1 MSVHQGDAGACVAK
15 HQRAIIT
22 ASRVAARRR
31 HLAGC
36 QTHWSPPSNSS
47 DQNKGSVRNTDS
59 CNISPGPGSHSISQ
73 NTDGEKYFFSLL
85 SPLPPTWIYMNIFGL
100 LPTLLFSLC
109 VMWRKFGK
117 QFSFM
122 LPLRMSAV
130 WWQQNRYIFSLGWVF
145 FLSHFKSLYW

>member
-1 MSVHQGDAGACVAK
+1 MSVHQGDAEARVAK

-85 SPLPPTWIYMNIFGL
+85 PPSPTIPHT
-100 LPTLLFSLC
+100 
-109 VMWRKFGK
+109 
-117 QFSFM
+117 
-122 LPLRMSAV
+122 
-130 WWQQNRYIFSLGWVF
+130 
-145 FLSHFKSLYW
+145 